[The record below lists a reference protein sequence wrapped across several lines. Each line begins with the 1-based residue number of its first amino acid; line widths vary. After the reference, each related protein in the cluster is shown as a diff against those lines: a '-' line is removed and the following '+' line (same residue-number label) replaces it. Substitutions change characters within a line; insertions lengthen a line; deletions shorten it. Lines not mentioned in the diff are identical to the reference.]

1 MNLTDIDS
9 ILASCRLCP
18 RQCQANRLVSAGRC
32 GGGRLPRIALVSLH
46 PWEEPVLTGTKGAG
60 TVFFS
65 GCSLGCVYCQNYEIS
80 HENQGLEV
88 SIQRL
93 GEIFWEQ
100 QQRGAA
106 VLDLVTPTH
115 YVPQIIQ
122 GLDLA
127 RQKGF
132 SLPVVYNCSG
142 YEKVETIE
150 QLSGYIDVFLP
161 DLKYFSP
168 ELSAKYSMEG
178 DYFQIASKAI
188 KKMVEITGR
197 PVLSDKGILTKG
209 VLVRHM
215 VLPGARKDSMKLL
228 KWLWQEFGDNI
239 YLSLMS
245 QYTPMYRAKESEFAP
260 LGRRVTTFEYNSVVD
275 YAAELGFT
283 KCFMQERS
291 AADAEYVPVWD
302 GKNVLETNN
311 L

>member
-1 MNLTDIDS
+1 MTDIDS

-32 GGGRLPRIALVSLH
+32 GGGRLPSIALVSLH

-142 YEKVETIE
+142 YEKVETI
-150 QLSGYIDVFLP
+150 
-161 DLKYFSP
+161 
-168 ELSAKYSMEG
+168 
-178 DYFQIASKAI
+178 
-188 KKMVEITGR
+188 
-197 PVLSDKGILTKG
+197 
-209 VLVRHM
+209 
-215 VLPGARKDSMKLL
+215 
-228 KWLWQEFGDNI
+228 
-239 YLSLMS
+239 
-245 QYTPMYRAKESEFAP
+245 
-260 LGRRVTTFEYNSVVD
+260 
-275 YAAELGFT
+275 
-283 KCFMQERS
+283 
-291 AADAEYVPVWD
+291 
-302 GKNVLETNN
+302 
-311 L
+311 